1 MGTIGVF
8 MSIAQ
13 NDPHMP
19 ARKNALLQGLAKKG
33 LDPTNTTILYA
44 YAFPDLNTLPQYTT
58 QATNLMNQV
67 ISSTAPGL
75 KILFASCYPTLT
87 ELINNEPP
95 SDDITL
101 TNPIPIV
108 YGGLFHD
115 DETAGN
121 PNQNFGPNIG
131 GVYSHVLKNLCDK
144 WVNLLQA
151 AVPKPLK
158 AIAVT
163 YDNTHAASAQRY
175 VDRIYNATGK
185 KIQPTKININQGVMT
200 LADIDNQLAAFLNT
214 AGIDNTNSGL
224 IVPTAALT
232 ANRRQLIIQ
241 SANQRGLNAIYPHRM
256 YVECVP
262 PGYQSYGA
270 ILLDQYYK
278 AGCMIGKAINAGS
291 LTPKFKTLNT
301 FETCP

>member
-8 MSIAQ
+8 MSIAEK
-13 NDPHMP
+13 DPHMSV
-19 ARKNALLQGLAKKG
+19 RKTNLLQGIQNG
-33 LDPTNTTILYA
+33 GVDPTTMNILYA
-44 YAFPDLNTLPQYTT
+44 YAFPDLNTLPQYPA
-58 QATNLMNQV
+58 QAQSLMKQV
-67 ISSTAPGL
+67 INSAAPGL
-75 KILFASCYPTLT
+75 KILFASCYPTLQ

-108 YGGLFHD
+108 YGGLFHE
-115 DETAGN
+115 DETVRN
-121 PNQNFGPNIG
+121 PNQNFGQNIG
-131 GVYSHVLKNLCDK
+131 GVYSHTLKNLCDK
-144 WVNLLQA
+144 WVSLLKA

-163 YDNTHAASAQRY
+163 YDNTHGASAQKY
-175 VDRIYNATGK
+175 VDRIYHATGK
-185 KIQPTKININQGVMT
+185 TILPTKININMGVMAQ
-200 LADIDNQLAAFLNT
+200 ADIDNQLDAFLNT

-241 SANQRGLNAIYPHRM
+241 SANQRGLKAIYPHRM

-262 PGYQSYGA
+262 AGYQSYGA
-270 ILLDQYYK
+270 ILLDQYVE
-278 AGCMIGKAINAGS
+278 AGRMIGQAIKAGS